1 MAAITYLYE
10 FRDNNTV
17 IATGRLTRDSALEV
31 GDLIIINRQTGIV
44 QAVVSTLDP
53 TEQRLILERRS
64 ETDEPSQR

>member
-10 FRDNNTV
+10 FRDHNTV

>member
-10 FRDNNTV
+10 FRDTNTV

-31 GDLIIINRQTGIV
+31 GDSIIINNQIGIV

-53 TEQRLILERRS
+53 TEQRLILERRL
-64 ETDEPSQR
+64 EADEPNQC

>member
-10 FRDNNTV
+10 FRDHNTV

-31 GDLIIINRQTGIV
+31 GDSIIINRQTGIV
-44 QAVVSTLDP
+44 QAVVLTLDP